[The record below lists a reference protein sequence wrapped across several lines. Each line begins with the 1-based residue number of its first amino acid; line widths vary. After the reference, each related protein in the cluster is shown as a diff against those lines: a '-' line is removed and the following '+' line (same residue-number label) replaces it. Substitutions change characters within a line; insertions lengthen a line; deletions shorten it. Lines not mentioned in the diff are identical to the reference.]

1 MGYYATLQG
10 LPSIKSACIP
20 IVRDIIAAAQKKVA
34 LGHAEGY
41 EEELSRFIVEGD
53 GEIHPEEW
61 YDNWQEDES
70 WIRVLS
76 PHMKN
81 GYMLSKYT

>member
-1 MGYYATLQG
+1 MSYYAILQE
-10 LPSIKSACIP
+10 LPSIK
-20 IVRDIIAAAQKKVA
+20 RKVS
-34 LGHAEGY
+34 LSDSEGF
-41 EEELSRFIVEGD
+41 EVELPRFIVED
-53 GEIHPEEW
+53 DRDIHRGEW

-76 PHMKN
+76 PYMKN

>member
-1 MGYYATLQG
+1 MGYYAILQE
-10 LPSIKSACIP
+10 LPGIKEACIL
-20 IVRDIIAAAQKKVA
+20 IVRDIIEAAKRMVA
-34 LGHAEGY
+34 LSQQERY
-41 EEELSRFIVEGD
+41 ESELSRFVVEDDGD
-53 GEIHPEEW
+53 IHRGEW

-76 PHMKN
+76 PYMKN